1 MNKHLLFSKLG
12 IILKDAEI
20 LMRELEEE
28 RDEALADLKFEGA
41 EDILT
46 QYYKKVLTSIYRM
59 RNNTAALLLRNNC
72 TCIESDENLGIMI
85 NGIICHVPKQALKN
99 ILQKE
104 YDILL
109 KENITNKVKDVA
121 DAYSNK
127 EPLEN
132 KVALPIK
139 TNIRMQKKEEEQTAM
154 EVSFNSNKTSSDMFQ
169 LKENQKEIT
178 KSQVLK
184 QTKENSLKSEEI
196 NLFDDSLFD
205 EKKHKI
211 ATQDFTQK
219 KESSDLNI
227 PDLSL
232 EYEPEINSYKE
243 SVTDKDTTTHLSQL
257 KDSNKNV
264 MKDDN
269 ESLNESDLSFFSMEP
284 IQKGTLNKEP
294 FDKDVDANIELAN
307 DINIPFLKKDESE
320 QLELRKSQTEMI
332 KDSNELEMKP
342 TIAPE
347 LFRPNIFLFD
357 VKEAN
362 KIENIKE
369 TSKPKFILETSSDD
383 PDDIIKQLKKSREE
397 YDKQQIE
404 QKICNGQ
411 NAPNSSDTVF
421 DLSNGTVKS
430 GILNSKEA
438 VNKIER
444 VADSLIQ
451 ASRKDNLIDT
461 SLNENIYKM
470 QNESDYKRNMIA
482 FILDKYKL
490 KISIFDNDNNLIREE
505 DVKLVVAPIA
515 IPESG
520 NKFVIDICAY
530 LESGQESNGAV
541 VSPGG
546 KTTIAIKC
554 DDYSVFIRGSW
565 ENGLFVSTISV
576 IGNGS
581 KISCEIERYEM
592 RPLNMEGVGIGHNV
606 LLLDHA
612 TTVHVIPVEFENT
625 NSSNTKFM
633 CVVIKD
639 YGIDQDAE
647 CLLSREEGDV
657 LVKGEKFK
665 YSINCAWDDDKNLA
679 VSQRVVK

>member
-1 MNKHLLFSKLG
+1 MNNDLLFSKFSM
-12 IILKDAEI
+12 ILKDSEI

-72 TCIESDENLGIMI
+72 SCIESDENLGIMI

-104 YDILL
+104 YDAIL
-109 KENITNKVKDVA
+109 KKNITDAIKDVA
-121 DAYSNK
+121 KVNSYIAPSEK
-127 EPLEN
+127 EL
-132 KVALPIK
+132 VLPVE
-139 TNIRMQKKEEEQTAM
+139 TNIDIQNKDFEQKAIGNCQNLKL
-154 EVSFNSNKTSSDMFQ
+154 DMLH
-169 LKENQKEIT
+169 LKENQKKIT
-178 KSQVLK
+178 NSKKVEQNRGNCLK
-184 QTKENSLKSEEI
+184 TEEI

-205 EKKHKI
+205 ENTLKI
-211 ATQDFTQK
+211 ETQNHLPL
-219 KESSDLNI
+219 KESSAFNI
-227 PDLSL
+227 PDLSHVN
-232 EYEPEINSYKE
+232 ESEFDSYPE
-243 SVTDKDTTTHLSQL
+243 SVADKDTTIHLTQL
-257 KDSNKNV
+257 KKSSPNV

-269 ESLNESDLSFFSMEP
+269 ELLTESDLSFFSMDP
-284 IQKGTLNKEP
+284 IQEGTLNEEP
-294 FDKDVDANIELAN
+294 FNKNVDADTKLAN
-307 DINIPFLKKDESE
+307 EINIPFLKKDESE
-320 QLELRKSQTEMI
+320 QLELRKTQTEMI
-332 KDSNELEMKP
+332 KDSNELEIKP
-342 TIAPE
+342 TIATEP
-347 LFRPNIFLFD
+347 FRPNVFLFD

-362 KIENIKE
+362 KKE
-369 TSKPKFILETSSDD
+369 DTKEISKPKFLVETSSDD
-383 PDDIIKQLKKSREE
+383 PDDIIKQLKKSRKE
-397 YDKQQIE
+397 YDKQQVE
-404 QKICNGQ
+404 QKISDGQ
-411 NAPNSSDTVF
+411 NAPNSFDTVF
-421 DLSNGTVKS
+421 DLSNGSVKS
-430 GILNSKEA
+430 GVLDSKEA
-438 VNKIER
+438 VNKIDR
-444 VADSLIQ
+444 VADSLIK

-470 QNESDYKRNMIA
+470 QSESDYKRNMTT
-482 FILDKYKL
+482 FILDKYTL
-490 KISIFDNDNNLIREE
+490 KINIYDNDSNLIREE
-505 DVKLVVAPIA
+505 IAKLVVAPIT

-520 NKFVIDICAY
+520 SKFVTDICAY
-530 LESGQESNGAV
+530 LESAQESYGAI

-565 ENGLFVSTISV
+565 ENGLFVSTISA

-592 RPLNMEGVGIGHNV
+592 MPLNMEGVGIGHNV

-612 TTVHVIPVEFENT
+612 TTVHVIPLEFENT

-633 CVVIKD
+633 CIVIKD

-665 YSINCAWDDDKNLA
+665 YSISCAWDDDKNLA